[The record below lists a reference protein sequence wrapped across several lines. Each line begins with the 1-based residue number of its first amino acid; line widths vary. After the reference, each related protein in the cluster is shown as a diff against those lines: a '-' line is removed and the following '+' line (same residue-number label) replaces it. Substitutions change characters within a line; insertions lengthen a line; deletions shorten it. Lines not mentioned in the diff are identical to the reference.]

1 MVAYARARGVRV
13 LPEWDVPGHGDW
25 SGIPG
30 IMGCSDVLDPTQ
42 DGTYEALSVFL
53 GEMGGIFTD
62 EWMFLGGDEVD
73 FTCWDRNPAI
83 AAWLH
88 AHGMT
93 SSQLQQYFW
102 QQLEARVLPQLNKT
116 IGVWEADA
124 LQISLGSLAQGMF
137 VNVYQSLETSNR
149 TVWANKTTVVSIAGN
164 WWCVGLQR
172 TASDVRL

>member
-1 MVAYARARGVRV
+1 VSYAKARGVRV

-25 SGIPG
+25 GAIPG

-42 DGTYEALSVFL
+42 DAVYEALSVFL

-73 FTCWDRNPAI
+73 STCWDRNPAI
-83 AAWLH
+83 AAWLQ

-102 QQLEARVLPQLNKT
+102 QQMEVRVLPKLNKT
-116 IGVWEADA
+116 IGVWEADG
-124 LQISLGSLAQGMF
+124 LQISLGSLAPGMF
-137 VNVYQSLETSNR
+137 VNVYQSLATSNR

-164 WWCVGLQR
+164 WWCESTQHR
-172 TASDVRL
+172 C